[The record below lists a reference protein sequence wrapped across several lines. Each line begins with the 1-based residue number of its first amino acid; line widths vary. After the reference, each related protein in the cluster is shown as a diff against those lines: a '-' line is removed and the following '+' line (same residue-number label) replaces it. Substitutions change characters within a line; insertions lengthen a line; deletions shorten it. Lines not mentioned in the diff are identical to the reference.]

1 MTIYIFQLDNG
12 GVKKKIGTLLDE
24 DLLRDAREFSVRKG
38 IPLNEL
44 LEKALQQYL
53 KADDS
58 QLLSLEEALHA
69 EAGSHS
75 NLGKGRGA

>member
-1 MTIYIFQLDNG
+1 
-12 GVKKKIGTLLDE
+12 VKKKIGTLLDE
-24 DLLRDAREFSVRKG
+24 DLLRDAREFSLRKG

-44 LEKALQQYL
+44 LEKALEHYL

-58 QLLSLEEALHA
+58 QLLSLEEALQA

-75 NLGKGRGA
+75 DLGKGRGA